1 MLDGEDRTI
10 AGPTNKSS
18 LLNSESNNHSPEYQR
33 QLLEQYKTYIELAD
47 RISQRRATANS
58 FFISANAALLTVA
71 SWFKEDFGNYIY
83 LISVAGI
90 AISLF
95 WFFGIRSYKQLNSGK
110 FKVIHEI
117 EKYLPMNLF
126 AHEWEVLGNGKS
138 RKEYWPLSHVE
149 QKIPFVFIALYLALA
164 VFIFCNF

>member
-1 MLDGEDRTI
+1 MSRPQEGLFNEKCCSD
-10 AGPTNKSS
+10 
-18 LLNSESNNHSPEYQR
+18 SEYDEK
-33 QLLEQYKTYIELAD
+33 LFEQYKMYVELTD

-58 FFISANAALLTVA
+58 FFISANAALLTIA

-95 WFFGIRSYKQLNSGK
+95 WFFGIRSYKQLNAGK

-117 EKYLPMNLF
+117 EKHLPMNLF
-126 AHEWEVLGNGKS
+126 SHEWKSLGKGES

-149 QKIPFVFIALYLALA
+149 LKIPFVFVVLYLALA